1 MDLSVITPCPSESH
15 PPFPEGICSK
25 CQPSAITLNSQ
36 SFRMVDHVEFASP
49 ALIDSLLTGWRRT
62 GTQRIGFLIGHYD
75 KYEKVPMGVKAVVE
89 AVWEPRQEG
98 EVDGLTVETP
108 WADEKDVAKIAAW
121 CEKGLGVVGMIYTD
135 LTP

>member
-1 MDLSVITPCPSESH
+1 
-15 PPFPEGICSK
+15 
-25 CQPSAITLNSQ
+25 
-36 SFRMVDHVEFASP
+36 MVDHVEFASP